1 MEAIGTVLLSIS
13 TQAVKTGG
21 AHPFPVAFTMVPCLR
36 SSFKSSNDGSIK
48 IELKSPFSP
57 FFKRGFFSVGSQP
70 LFGKEGEGRFSDG
83 MTREL
88 CSELLIQVRIAFAVE
103 DICGNRLHY

>member
-48 IELKSPFSP
+48 IELKSLVP
-57 FFKRGFFSVGSQP
+57 FFKGGFFSVGSQL
-70 LFGKEGEGRFSDG
+70 LFGKEGEGEIFRWND
-83 MTREL
+83 
-88 CSELLIQVRIAFAVE
+88 A
-103 DICGNRLHY
+103 